1 MSIESSSPKSPR
13 QGGGSLERKQWSGS
27 LRATKENSLCRDWEV
42 GQDTQGPGNPRRV
55 VAGVV
60 QAVHEGLGHAG
71 TLAMWKELE
80 KQHIWIPES
89 QVRRVL
95 EECRVR
101 GQYNAGRRGQ
111 RVGGLTV
118 KSTIPW
124 GSVCMDVAGPMGVT
138 GKKGEKESDHKKKVI
153 IESTSTCWCLWIL
166 CQGT

>member
-1 MSIESSSPKSPR
+1 M
-13 QGGGSLERKQWSGS
+13 
-27 LRATKENSLCRDWEV
+27 
-42 GQDTQGPGNPRRV
+42 GQDTQGPGSPRRV

-95 EECRVR
+95 KECRVC

-118 KSTIPW
+118 KSAIPW

-138 GKKGEKESDHKKKVI
+138 GKKGGKYLLVLVDSMSGYVVTKPVRKANANSAVAMLEQQEEKS
-153 IESTSTCWCLWIL
+153 
-166 CQGT
+166 